1 MKYRSWLFF
10 QHFLNHYGYISN
22 TRSGNH
28 DVGTAVRQFQEF
40 YGLQVSGRLDAATVR
55 LMKKPRCGMSDP
67 TPGGRLR
74 RYVTLGKW
82 SKTYLKFFVQPGEDL
97 PHVSTIWSLGLF
109 VDVSKLSILLVCS
122 LGWREFLKCPTTYD
136 LILPFIPS
144 LATMVF
150 VMISVNIFWHLLTA
164 FTLEL

>member
-97 PHVSTIWSLGLF
+97 PHVSTIWSFRTLCGCFEVINTTCMQLRMEG
-109 VDVSKLSILLVCS
+109 VSKVS
-122 LGWREFLKCPTTYD
+122 YD
-136 LILPFIPS
+136 LWFDPPFYTQS
-144 LATMVF
+144 SDNGVCYDLC
-150 VMISVNIFWHLLTA
+150 
-164 FTLEL
+164 